1 MSTAEIYTKPT
12 CPYCVKAKNILNGK
26 NIKYTEYTVGQDGI
40 TKETIE
46 QKIGQ
51 NASVK
56 TVPQIFL
63 DGKYIGGCAELMK
76 HFGLK

>member
-12 CPYCVKAKNILNGK
+12 CPYCVRAKAILNQR

-46 QKIGQ
+46 QKIGP
-51 NASVK
+51 NATIR

-63 DGKYIGGCAELMK
+63 DGKYIGGCDDLKK
-76 HFGLK
+76 HFGEK